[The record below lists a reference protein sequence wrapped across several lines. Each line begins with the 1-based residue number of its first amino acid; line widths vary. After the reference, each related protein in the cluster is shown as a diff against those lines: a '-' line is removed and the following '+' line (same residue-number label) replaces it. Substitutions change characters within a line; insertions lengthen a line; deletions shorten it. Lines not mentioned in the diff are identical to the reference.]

1 MYAWKSGVNCF
12 RQNSAKRH
20 ASTRGQ
26 GGCSAHASSYK
37 RLACV
42 FNVMSGLLSSVF
54 YRTRAFE
61 PILGRAKILLA
72 ISTSSLYR
80 FVASSLHH
88 ISTSLLYRFMAS
100 SFHHISTSS
109 LHGII
114 ISSHLHFIAFSLR
127 GIITSSLHHI
137 STSLLYRFM
146 ASSLDHIS
154 RPQLH
159 HISLSSLHG
168 ASEITL
174 SPTCPVRFCNH
185 FTRPR

>member
-42 FNVMSGLLSSVF
+42 FNVMYGIRSSVF

-72 ISTSSLYR
+72 ISTSSL
-80 FVASSLHH
+80 H
-88 ISTSLLYRFMAS
+88 RFMAS
-100 SFHHISTSS
+100 SLHHISTSS

-185 FTRPR
+185 FTRLR